1 MPRNIKVGD
10 KVEIKTGW
18 NKGDWGEVVLIN
30 DEDNEYHVAMF
41 GDKKDCPVFSKREL
55 KLMSNNVTESKIIEE
70 KMEVHETLNP
80 KLWDTN
86 MNLLP
91 DVREKIL
98 EIVEEFKETIKGMT
112 EIDINPIDIYLLG
125 SNASYNYTSH
135 SDLDVH
141 IVVNFLMIDDNVGLV
156 QTLMNFSKADFNESY
171 DVSIHGIDVELY
183 VEDVTASTMS
193 NGIYSVM
200 TEQWIK
206 KPEPIEVPELDIEA
220 DIDEWKDK
228 VNKALDSKDPKQI
241 NDMIDSLY
249 MLRKNGLLSEG
260 EYGKGNQIFKEI
272 RNLGLLDDLKTEY
285 AKLKSKE
292 LSLENRQRKNEW
304 SRTYID
310 KDVDCPECGAKNAI
324 HISSIG
330 DYTEV
335 FCNDCDKD
343 FEAQLIHHP
352 DYSELKLIPLNKTTL
367 ENRKGSR
374 TMKRLSESFNTVDWR
389 TLDDVEE
396 GMINNMDDKD
406 IDFWV
411 RADDNICK
419 MLKSKRDEVLVCDKD
434 SIEEI
439 IEDNLTNWEV
449 VKTLAKYS
457 LILVSDSYGNLV
469 VIDDNGSAYFADE
482 DSLAKTLD
490 DNTLDIETE
499 ALNLKTTDEVSI
511 IKRGDWELIKDS
523 TFGDTDEYL
532 ILKNDEVVMSIRAN
546 SDDEATKRFWKY
558 IQRGW

>member
-1 MPRNIKVGD
+1 M
-10 KVEIKTGW
+10 
-18 NKGDWGEVVLIN
+18 NK
-30 DEDNEYHVAMF
+30 
-41 GDKKDCPVFSKREL
+41 
-55 KLMSNNVTESKIIEE
+55 KIIEE

-156 QTLMNFSKADFNESY
+156 QTLMNFSKADFNSSY

-249 MLRKNGLLSEG
+249 LLRKNGLLADG

-272 RNLGLLDDLKTEY
+272 RNLELLDDLKTEY
-285 AKLKSKE
+285 TKLKSKE
-292 LSLENRQRKNEW
+292 LSLENKR
-304 SRTYID
+304 RTGNMKLAFENKADSVNYMPLD
-310 KDVDCPECGAKNAI
+310 
-324 HISSIG
+324 
-330 DYTEV
+330 EV
-335 FCNDCDKD
+335 
-343 FEAQLIHHP
+343 
-352 DYSELKLIPLNKTTL
+352 
-367 ENRKGSR
+367 
-374 TMKRLSESFNTVDWR
+374 ES
-389 TLDDVEE
+389 
-396 GMINNMDDKD
+396 GMIGNMDDGD

-411 RADDNICK
+411 GSDDAVCK
-419 MLKSKRDEVLVCDKD
+419 LLKSKRSEIVVCDND
-434 SIEEI
+434 NFYVDNSIWNEVKEVKKY
-439 IEDNLTNWEV
+439 NLTLYADD
-449 VKTLAKYS
+449 K
-457 LILVSDSYGNLV
+457 GNKV
-469 VIDDNGSAYFADE
+469 AVDTIGQYYFASE
-482 DSLAKTLD
+482 DALEKYLNDYD
-490 DNTLDIETE
+490 DALTE

>member
-1 MPRNIKVGD
+1 M
-10 KVEIKTGW
+10 
-18 NKGDWGEVVLIN
+18 
-30 DEDNEYHVAMF
+30 
-41 GDKKDCPVFSKREL
+41 
-55 KLMSNNVTESKIIEE
+55 NNKIIEE

-156 QTLMNFSKADFNESY
+156 QTLMNFSKADFNSSY

-249 MLRKNGLLSEG
+249 LLRKNGLLADG

-272 RNLGLLDDLKTEY
+272 RNLELLSDLKDSY
-285 AKLKSKE
+285 MKLRSQE
-292 LSLENRQRKNEW
+292 LSLENKR
-304 SRTYID
+304 RTGNMKLEFESKSDNVNYMPLD
-310 KDVDCPECGAKNAI
+310 
-324 HISSIG
+324 
-330 DYTEV
+330 EV
-335 FCNDCDKD
+335 
-343 FEAQLIHHP
+343 
-352 DYSELKLIPLNKTTL
+352 
-367 ENRKGSR
+367 
-374 TMKRLSESFNTVDWR
+374 ES
-389 TLDDVEE
+389 
-396 GMINNMDDKD
+396 GMIDNMDDRD

-411 RADDNICK
+411 GSDDAVCK
-419 MLKSKRDEVLVCDKD
+419 LLKSKRSEIVVCDND
-434 SIEEI
+434 NFYVDNSIWNEVKEVKKY
-439 IEDNLTNWEV
+439 NLTLYADD
-449 VKTLAKYS
+449 K
-457 LILVSDSYGNLV
+457 GNKV
-469 VIDDNGSAYFADE
+469 AVDTIGQYYFASE
-482 DSLAKTLD
+482 DALEKYLNDYD
-490 DNTLDIETE
+490 DALTE
-499 ALNLKTTDEVSI
+499 ALNLRTTDEVSI